1 MPHVLVI
8 EDDQAIRMALLR
20 GLADRGYATSSAAT
34 GAEGLHQ
41 SLTGQADLVVLD
53 LGLPDLDGIN
63 LLKMLRAVSHV
74 PVVVVTARE
83 DDSSLITA
91 LEHGADD
98 YVTKPYRLNQLD
110 ARIKAVLR
118 RQQGEEEPSSI
129 VVGELEIDLK
139 GRAVR
144 LSGADVLLTPKEFDL
159 LAYLAARP
167 GAVVSKRELIAEVWQ
182 LAYSGG
188 DKTVDVHLS
197 WLRRKLGEDAHSAR
211 YLQTVRGAGVK
222 LVDPETSSPPAE
234 PAPPPEPAP

>member
-8 EDDQAIRMALLR
+8 EDDQAIRTALLR
-20 GLADRGYATSSAAT
+20 GLTDRGYATSSAST

-41 SLTGQADLVVLD
+41 GLTGQADLIVLD

-63 LLKMLRAVSHV
+63 LLKMLRAVSEV
-74 PVVVVTARE
+74 PVVVVTARD
-83 DDSSLITA
+83 DDSSLISA

-118 RQQGEEEPSSI
+118 RRQGEAEPDSI
-129 VVGELEIDLK
+129 LVGELEIDLK
-139 GRAVR
+139 GRAVSLR
-144 LSGADVLLTPKEFDL
+144 GVEILLAPKEFDL

-182 LAYSGG
+182 LAYTGG

-222 LVDPETSSPPAE
+222 LVDPEAAVPRTAPSP
-234 PAPPPEPAP
+234 

>member
-8 EDDQAIRMALLR
+8 EDDHAIRTALLR
-20 GLADRGYATSSAAT
+20 GLADRGYASSSAAT

-63 LLKMLRAVSHV
+63 LLKMLRAVSDV
-74 PVVVVTARE
+74 PVVVVTARD
-83 DDSSLITA
+83 DDSSLVAA

-118 RQQGEEEPSSI
+118 RRQGEEDPASI
-129 VVGELEIDLK
+129 RVGELQIDLK

-144 LSGADVLLTPKEFDL
+144 LRDAELQLTPKEFDL
-159 LAYLAARP
+159 LAYLAARA
-167 GAVVSKRELIAEVWQ
+167 GVVVSKRELIAEVWQ
-182 LAYSGG
+182 LAYAGG

-197 WLRRKLGEDAHSAR
+197 WLRRKLGEDAHNAR
-211 YLQTVRGAGVK
+211 YLHTVRGAGVK
-222 LVDPETSSPPAE
+222 LVDPENASPRTGG
-234 PAPPPEPAP
+234 AP

>member
-1 MPHVLVI
+1 MI
-8 EDDQAIRMALLR
+8 EDDQAIRTALLR
-20 GLADRGYATSSAAT
+20 GLADRGYAISSAGT

-41 SLTGQADLVVLD
+41 SLTGQVDVIVLD

-63 LLKMLRAVSHV
+63 LLKMLRAVSDV
-74 PVVVVTARE
+74 PVVVVTARD
-83 DDSSLITA
+83 DDSSLIAA

-118 RQQGEEEPSSI
+118 RRLGEEEPSSI
-129 VVGELEIDLK
+129 VIGELEIDVK

-144 LSGADVLLTPKEFDL
+144 LRGAELQLTPKEFDL

-167 GAVVSKRELIAEVWQ
+167 GVVVSKRELISEVWQ
-182 LAYSGG
+182 LAYAGG

-197 WLRRKLGEDAHSAR
+197 WLRRKLGEDAHNAR
-211 YLQTVRGAGVK
+211 YLQTLRGAGVK
-222 LVDPETSSPPAE
+222 LVNPETTVPSIAGSP
-234 PAPPPEPAP
+234 